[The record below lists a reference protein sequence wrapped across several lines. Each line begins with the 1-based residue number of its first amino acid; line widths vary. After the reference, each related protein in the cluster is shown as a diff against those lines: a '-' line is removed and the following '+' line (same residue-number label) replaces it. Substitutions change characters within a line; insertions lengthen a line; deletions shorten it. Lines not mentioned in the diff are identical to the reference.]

1 MMICRWEGHLKLQ
14 RRSLS
19 SLDKFA
25 MPITQRSQI
34 NNQIKML
41 LLILLLLMLLLLLL
55 FLLLLLLLLVLKMES
70 NELLYH

>member
-1 MMICRWEGHLKLQ
+1 MKLQ

-41 LLILLLLMLLLLLL
+41 LLFLLLLLLLMLLLMLLFLLL
-55 FLLLLLLLLVLKMES
+55 LLLLLLLLVLKMES